1 MVQAT
6 DELTT
11 RFRSPDLA
19 AAFRARYDEALAR
32 WPLDTGAVDVP
43 GPFGTTH
50 VQACGP
56 PDAPPLV
63 LLHGGGCTSAS
74 WFANAGALSRAHR
87 VHAVD
92 QLGDAGLS
100 VPSGRPIRRPAD
112 FMAWLDGLLDGL
124 GLESAAFC
132 GHSYGAWLALTYAL
146 HAQGRV
152 RRAALLGPT
161 ALLGRRPPNVPPR
174 PRATSGVRSAAA
186 PGRAAAGRAGSP
198 SGMRTAPLP
207 RPVNRSSTR

>member
-74 WFANAGALSRAHR
+74 WFANAGALSRAHS
-87 VHAVD
+87 VYALDHA
-92 QLGDAGLS
+92 GAAG
-100 VPSGRPIRRPAD
+100 VGVRCRTQPSASAAWTRTTGCARSGCWPGRRRP
-112 FMAWLDGLLDGL
+112 
-124 GLESAAFC
+124 
-132 GHSYGAWLALTYAL
+132 
-146 HAQGRV
+146 
-152 RRAALLGPT
+152 GP
-161 ALLGRRPPNVPPR
+161 
-174 PRATSGVRSAAA
+174 A
-186 PGRAAAGRAGSP
+186 PS
-198 SGMRTAPLP
+198 
-207 RPVNRSSTR
+207 